1 MINEFLD
8 WLAYTRNAF
17 LLLIVMLV
25 AVFLAIDLGVMFV
38 RFDATP
44 EMLRFAFLMF
54 TILFSI
60 FITWYITVY
69 KK

>member
-1 MINEFLD
+1 MINEFFD
-8 WLAYTRNAF
+8 WLSYTGNAF
-17 LLLIVMLV
+17 LLLIVIMV
-25 AVFLAIDLGVMFV
+25 AGFLAIDLGVMFV
-38 RFDATP
+38 RLDATP

-60 FITWYITVY
+60 FIVWYVKVY

>member
-1 MINEFLD
+1 MINDFFDWLSYAGNEFL
-8 WLAYTRNAF
+8 
-17 LLLIVMLV
+17 LLVVIIITT
-25 AVFLAIDLGVMFV
+25 FLAIDLGAMFV
-38 RFDATP
+38 RLDATP

-60 FITWYITVY
+60 FIVWYVKVY